1 MSHTHTPKKAKV
13 ANATRSGNDNQ
24 NHSPTQESNTTREQ
38 EVPSKGLSDM
48 PLEISDM
55 VCSLRTHRFGTAVE

>member
-13 ANATRSGNDNQ
+13 ASATRNGNDNQ
-24 NHSPTQESNTTREQ
+24 NHSPTQESNNTREQ
-38 EVPSKGLSDM
+38 EVTSKGLLDM

-55 VCSLRTHRFGTAVE
+55 VC